1 MILSRCK
8 VAALDQIACLVLI
21 SKVWLI
27 NTITCNKKFSGGFC
41 MLKRYLLA
49 PGPTPVPSEVLLAM
63 AAPII
68 HHRSP
73 DFLPVLDSAKKGLQW
88 LYQTKNDVLI
98 LSSTGTGGM
107 VGAVNNFFNK
117 EDKVLVINGGKFGE
131 RWTKI
136 CQSYGLDVEEITVEW
151 GYAVNPEEVEERLQK
166 NRNIRGVFAQASET
180 STGVYHDIE
189 ALASV
194 VKKYPDTLF
203 IVDAISALVA
213 HDLKTDAWGIDIMVG
228 GSQKGVMMPPGIAFV
243 SVSDKAWARA
253 ETSKIPKFYFNFKKE
268 RENLAKNQTNFTS
281 PVTLIIGLNESLKM
295 LQAEGLENVFK
306 RHELLA
312 NATRKAVQAIG
323 LKLYPKESPSNAVT
337 AIMTPDGID
346 GQAVYKNLRE
356 KYGITAAGG
365 QDRARGKI
373 FRIAHLG
380 YADRFDVITAI
391 AGIEMVLKGMGH
403 PVTLGTGVAVAQEL
417 LMV

>member
-1 MILSRCK
+1 
-8 VAALDQIACLVLI
+8 
-21 SKVWLI
+21 
-27 NTITCNKKFSGGFC
+27 

-63 AAPII
+63 SAPII

-73 DFLPVLDSAKKGLQW
+73 DFLPVLDAAKKGLQW

-98 LSSTGTGGM
+98 LCSSGTGGM
-107 VGAVNNFFNK
+107 VGSVNNFFSQG
-117 EDKVLVINGGKFGE
+117 DKVIVINGGKFGE

-136 CQSYGLDVEEITVEW
+136 CQSYGLKVDEIMVEW
-151 GYAVNPEEVEERLQK
+151 GYAIKPEIVEKKLK
-166 NRNIRGVFAQASET
+166 KDKDIKGVFVQASET
-180 STGVYHDIE
+180 STGVYHEIK
-189 ALASV
+189 ALASI
-194 VKKYPDTLF
+194 VKKYEDTLL

-213 HDLKTDAWGIDIMVG
+213 HDLRTDEWEIDIMVG
-228 GSQKGVMMPPGIAFV
+228 GSQKGLMLPPGLAFV
-243 SVSDKAWARA
+243 SVSEKAWKKA
-253 ETSKIPKFYFNFKKE
+253 ETSKLPRFYFNFKKE

-295 LQAEGLENVFK
+295 LQKEGLVNVFK
-306 RHELLA
+306 RHERLA
-312 NATRKAVQAIG
+312 HATRKAVQALG
-323 LKLYPKESPSNAVT
+323 LELYSKDSPSNAVT
-337 AIMTPDGID
+337 AIMTPPGID

-380 YADRFDVITAI
+380 YVDRFDVITAI

-403 PVTLGTGVAVAQEL
+403 PVKLGTGVAVAEEL
-417 LMV
+417 LI

>member
-1 MILSRCK
+1 
-8 VAALDQIACLVLI
+8 
-21 SKVWLI
+21 
-27 NTITCNKKFSGGFC
+27 

-49 PGPTPVPSEVLLAM
+49 PGPTPVPPEVLLSMAM
-63 AAPII
+63 PII

-98 LSSTGTGGM
+98 LCSTGTGGM
-107 VGAVNNFFNK
+107 VGAVNNFFNQG
-117 EDKVLVINGGKFGE
+117 DKVLVINGGKFGE

-136 CQSYGLDVEEITVEW
+136 CKNYSLDVDEIVLEW
-151 GYAVNPEEVEERLQK
+151 GYAVKPDIIEEKLKK
-166 NRNIRGVFAQASET
+166 NKDIKGVFVQASET
-180 STGVYHDIE
+180 STGVYHDIRQ
-189 ALASV
+189 LASI
-194 VKKYPDTLF
+194 VKGYGNTLLV
-203 IVDAISALVA
+203 VDAISALAA
-213 HDLKTDAWGIDIMVG
+213 HDLRTDEWGIDIMIG
-228 GSQKGVMMPPGIAFV
+228 GAQKGLMLPPGIAFV
-243 SVSDKAWARA
+243 SVSEKAWEMAK
-253 ETSKIPKFYFNFKKE
+253 TSKMPRFYFDFKKE

-281 PVTLIIGLNESLKM
+281 PVTLIIGLNGSLKM

-306 RHELLA
+306 RHERLA
-312 NATRKAVQAIG
+312 ITTRKAVQALG
-323 LKLYPKESPSNAVT
+323 LELYAKESPSNAVT
-337 AIMTPDGID
+337 AIMTPPGID

-380 YADRFDVITAI
+380 YVDKFDVITAI

-403 PVTLGTGVAVAQEL
+403 PVKLGTGVAAAEEL
-417 LMV
+417 LMD

>member
-1 MILSRCK
+1 
-8 VAALDQIACLVLI
+8 
-21 SKVWLI
+21 
-27 NTITCNKKFSGGFC
+27 

-49 PGPTPVPSEVLLAM
+49 PGPTPVPPEVLLSMAM
-63 AAPII
+63 PII

-98 LSSTGTGGM
+98 LCSTGTGGM
-107 VGAVNNFFNK
+107 VGAVNNFFNQG
-117 EDKVLVINGGKFGE
+117 DKVLVINGGKFGE

-136 CQSYGLDVEEITVEW
+136 CKNYSLDVDEIVLEW
-151 GYAVNPEEVEERLQK
+151 GYAVKPDIIEEKLKK
-166 NRNIRGVFAQASET
+166 NKDIKGVFVQASET
-180 STGVYHDIE
+180 STGVYHDIQR
-189 ALASV
+189 LASI
-194 VKKYPDTLF
+194 VKGYGNTLL
-203 IVDAISALVA
+203 IVDAISALAA
-213 HDLKTDAWGIDIMVG
+213 HDLRTDEWGIDIMIG
-228 GSQKGVMMPPGIAFV
+228 GAQKGLMLPPGIAFV
-243 SVSDKAWARA
+243 SVSEKAWEMAK
-253 ETSKIPKFYFNFKKE
+253 TSKMPRFYFDFKKE

-281 PVTLIIGLNESLKM
+281 PVTLIIGLNGSLKM

-306 RHELLA
+306 RHERLA
-312 NATRKAVQAIG
+312 MTTRKAVQALG
-323 LKLYPKESPSNAVT
+323 LELYAKESPSNAVT
-337 AIMTPDGID
+337 AIMTPPGID

-380 YADRFDVITAI
+380 YVDKFDIITAI

-403 PVTLGTGVAVAQEL
+403 PVQLGTGVATAEEL
-417 LMV
+417 LME

>member
-1 MILSRCK
+1 
-8 VAALDQIACLVLI
+8 
-21 SKVWLI
+21 
-27 NTITCNKKFSGGFC
+27 

-49 PGPTPVPSEVLLAM
+49 PGPTPVPPEVLLSMAM
-63 AAPII
+63 PIM

-98 LSSTGTGGM
+98 LCSTGTGGM
-107 VGAVNNFFNK
+107 VGAVNNFFNQG
-117 EDKVLVINGGKFGE
+117 DKVLVINGGKFGE

-136 CQSYGLDVEEITVEW
+136 CKNYSLDVDEIVLEW
-151 GYAVNPEEVEERLQK
+151 GYAVKPDIIEEKLKK
-166 NRNIRGVFAQASET
+166 NKDIKGVFVQASET
-180 STGVYHDIE
+180 STGVYHDIQR
-189 ALASV
+189 LASI
-194 VKKYPDTLF
+194 VKGYGNTLL
-203 IVDAISALVA
+203 IVDAISALAA
-213 HDLKTDAWGIDIMVG
+213 HDLRTDEWGIDIMIG
-228 GSQKGVMMPPGIAFV
+228 GAQKGLMLPPGIAFV
-243 SVSDKAWARA
+243 SVSEKAWEMAK
-253 ETSKIPKFYFNFKKE
+253 TSKMPRFYFDFKKE

-281 PVTLIIGLNESLKM
+281 PVTLIIGLNGSLKM

-306 RHELLA
+306 RHERLA
-312 NATRKAVQAIG
+312 MTTRKAVQALG
-323 LKLYPKESPSNAVT
+323 LELYAKESPSNAVT
-337 AIMTPDGID
+337 AIMTPPGID

-380 YADRFDVITAI
+380 YVDTFDIITAI

-403 PVTLGTGVAVAQEL
+403 PVQLGTGVATAEEL
-417 LMV
+417 LME

>member
-1 MILSRCK
+1 
-8 VAALDQIACLVLI
+8 
-21 SKVWLI
+21 
-27 NTITCNKKFSGGFC
+27 
-41 MLKRYLLA
+41 MLKRYLMA
-49 PGPTPVPSEVLLAM
+49 PGPTPVPAEILLSM

-107 VGAVNNFFNK
+107 VGAVNNFFNQGD
-117 EDKVLVINGGKFGE
+117 EVLVINGGKFGE

-136 CQSYGLDVEEITVEW
+136 CQSYGLKVEEIIVEW
-151 GYAVNPEEVEERLQK
+151 GYAVKPEDVDARLQK
-166 NRNIRGVFAQASET
+166 NKNIKGVFAQASET
-180 STGVYHDIE
+180 STGVYHDVQ

-194 VKKYPDTLF
+194 VRKYSDVLF

-213 HDLKTDAWGIDIMVG
+213 HDLRTDEWGIDIMVG
-228 GSQKGVMMPPGIAFV
+228 GSQKGVMLPPGIAFV
-243 SVSDKAWARA
+243 SVSENAWKKA
-253 ETSKIPKFYFNFKKE
+253 ETSKMPKFYFNFKKE
-268 RENLAKNQTNFTS
+268 RDNLAKNQTNFTS
-281 PVTLIIGLNESLKM
+281 PVTLIIGLNAGLKM

-306 RHELLA
+306 RHEKLA
-312 NATRKAVQAIG
+312 HATRTAVQAIG
-323 LKLYPKESPSNAVT
+323 LELYPKESPSNAVT
-337 AIMTPDGID
+337 AIMTPPGID

-365 QDRARGKI
+365 QDRAKGKI

-380 YADRFDVITAI
+380 YADRFDTITAI
-391 AGIEMVLKGMGH
+391 AGIEMVLKGMGY
-403 PVTLGTGVAVAQEL
+403 PVKLGTGVAVAQDL
-417 LMV
+417 LMD

>member
-1 MILSRCK
+1 
-8 VAALDQIACLVLI
+8 
-21 SKVWLI
+21 
-27 NTITCNKKFSGGFC
+27 

-49 PGPTPVPSEVLLAM
+49 PGPTPVPAEILLSM

-107 VGAVNNFFNK
+107 VGAVNNFFNQGD
-117 EDKVLVINGGKFGE
+117 EVLVLNGGKFGE

-136 CQSYGLDVEEITVEW
+136 CQTYGLKVEEIAVEW
-151 GYAVNPEEVEERLQK
+151 GYAVKPAEVEERLKK
-166 NRNIRGVFAQASET
+166 NKNLKGVFVQATET
-180 STGVYHDIE
+180 STGVYHDIQT
-189 ALASV
+189 LSSIV
-194 VKKYPDTLF
+194 RKYEDTLF
-203 IVDAISALVA
+203 VVDAISALVA
-213 HDLKTDAWGIDIMVG
+213 HDLRTDEWGIDIMVG
-228 GSQKGVMMPPGIAFV
+228 GSQKGVMLPPGIAFV
-243 SVSDKAWARA
+243 SVSEKAWKKA

-281 PVTLIIGLNESLKM
+281 PVTLIIGLNAGLKM
-295 LQAEGLENVFK
+295 LQAKGLENVFK
-306 RHELLA
+306 RHESLA
-312 NATRKAVQAIG
+312 HATRKAVQAIG
-323 LKLYPKESPSNAVT
+323 LELYPKESPANSVT
-337 AIMTPDGID
+337 AVMTPPGID

-365 QDRARGKI
+365 QDKAKGKI

-380 YADRFDVITAI
+380 YSDRFDIITAI
-391 AGIEMVLKGMGH
+391 AGIEMVLKGMGY
-403 PVTLGTGVAVAQEL
+403 PVTLGSGVAVAQAL
-417 LMV
+417 LMD